1 MRGAQIGLDSGAPG
15 LARLPSASQKRG
27 AARSGR
33 PGPAPCPPVRRAL
46 GALRAVS
53 RGAVPVRW
61 RPFPA
66 AHSPLRAAG
75 CAWGESGRQLRA
87 VGRCGAVRCVPSC
100 RRSWVRVRVYL
111 GALVPTEPV
120 LASREGFWSSS
131 SCTKYANVLID
142 RRSWRLL
149 LL

>member
-27 AARSGR
+27 AEREAR
-33 PGPAPCPPVRRAL
+33 PGPMSARAARARSAAGCQPRRIPL
-46 GALRAVS
+46 CALRAARGGRAGVS
-53 RGAVPVRW
+53 FGRW
-61 RPFPA
+61 
-66 AHSPLRAAG
+66 G
-75 CAWGESGRQLRA
+75 
-87 VGRCGAVRCVPSC
+87 GAVRCVPSC